1 MSALPL
7 AFLAP
12 WVLTALVALPALW
25 FLLRLTPP
33 KPRKVDFPPLRLLLD
48 VVAKRETPVRTPWW
62 LLLLRLGLAA
72 LLIFA
77 LAKPILNPPPA
88 ASAGS
93 GPLLVVVDNGWAAAS
108 EWDARVTAAEGALQA
123 AGDQGRPVA
132 LLATAEP
139 PREISLGTAEAAIER
154 LRVLRPEPYVADRRA
169 LLPMVESFLKAQAS
183 ADAVWIADGLAGGEA
198 RAFAEGLKAALG
210 DRPLAVR
217 IDPTGSARA
226 LASAENT
233 PGAMTVRAL
242 RAEAAGAEP
251 FRVRASDL
259 RGRPLAEI
267 DAAFAIGER
276 EAKAN
281 FDLPVELRNDI
292 ARLEIVG
299 AKTSGAVQLL
309 DQRSKRR
316 SVGVVTGA
324 TADVAQPLLSPVY
337 YVNRALKPF
346 ADVREA
352 RGQGPSQAVEQFVA
366 DKLPVIVLADV
377 GALTREAQNA
387 LAQWVR
393 GGGVLI
399 RFAGP
404 RLAAAPQDELSPV
417 RLRQGGRILGGALAW
432 ETPQPLSSYAADS
445 PFAPLVP
452 PKDVTVT
459 RQVLAEPDADLPD
472 RVWATLGDGTPL
484 VTAVRQDKGLSVLF
498 HVTADTRWSNLPLSG
513 AFVDMLRRIVDLAGS
528 TPPPA
533 KPDAEAAQTVQ
544 QPAAGQ
550 APNGQAAQPPAPPA
564 RAQTLPPTRTLDG
577 FGAFRSPPAT
587 AKPAPVDGRPAATRD
602 NPPGFYGPVDAG
614 IAVNLL
620 PADASLAR
628 LDLSGLDVG
637 VGPVVA
643 AEPTPVA
650 PWLFTIAAL
659 LAILDSLVVFLL
671 AGGAALLGRRPKAAS
686 AAVFLAA
693 CCLALAA
700 APAFAQTPPPA
711 AEKKQPIDE
720 RFALEATLSTRLAYV
735 ATGDSE
741 VDRVSKAGLA
751 GLTQTLSE
759 RTALE
764 PGAPMAVDPAKD
776 ELSFF
781 PLIYWPVT
789 ERAAQLSPETL
800 SRVDAYMKQGGTIL
814 FDTRDALTS
823 GTGGPADGALKRL
836 LDGLDVPALEKA
848 PKEHVLTKAFYLL
861 DEFPGRYAGSPLWVE
876 ALPPADEGEDRPAR
890 AGDGVSPILITSADF
905 AGAWAIGSDGMP
917 LFPTSSDE
925 RQREMAYRVGVN
937 IVMYTLTGNYKAD
950 QVHVPAL
957 LERLGQ

>member
-7 AFLAP
+7 AFLSP
-12 WVLTALVALPALW
+12 WMLMALLALPALW
-25 FLLRLTPP
+25 LLLRLTPP
-33 KPRKVDFPPLRLLLD
+33 RPRRVDFPPLRLLLD

-62 LLLLRLGLAA
+62 LLLLRLMLAA
-72 LLIFA
+72 LIIVA
-77 LAKPILNPPPA
+77 LAKPIWNPPPA
-88 ASAGS
+88 ASQGS
-93 GPLLVVVDNGWAAAS
+93 GPLLVVLDNGWAAAPD
-108 EWDARVTAAEGALQA
+108 WDARVAAADGAIQA
-123 AGDQGRPVA
+123 AGDAGRPVA
-132 LLATAEP
+132 LVATAEP
-139 PREISLGTAEAAIER
+139 AAEISLGTADVASER
-154 LRVLRPEPYVADRRA
+154 LRVLAPEPVTPGRKPLLEPVA
-169 LLPMVESFLKAQAS
+169 SFLKANAS
-183 ADAVWIADGLAGGEA
+183 ADVVWIADGLAGGDA
-198 RAFAEGLKAALG
+198 RAFAEGLRAALG
-210 DRPLAVR
+210 DRMLAIRV
-217 IDPTGSARA
+217 DPTGSARA
-226 LASAENT
+226 LTGAENT
-233 PGAMTVRAL
+233 PGAMTVKAL
-242 RAEAAGAEP
+242 RAEAAGLEP

-267 DAAFAIGER
+267 DGAFPLGSRDAVAA
-276 EAKAN
+276 

-299 AKTSGAVQLL
+299 AKTAGAVQLL

-316 SVGVVTGA
+316 SIGVVSGA
-324 TADVAQPLLSPVY
+324 SADVAQPLLSPTY
-337 YVNRALKPF
+337 YLSRGLKPF

-352 RGQGPSQAVEQFVA
+352 RGEGASQAVERFIA

-377 GALTREAQNA
+377 GALSREAQDR
-387 LAQWVR
+387 LGQWVR
-393 GGGVLI
+393 AGGVLI

-432 ETPQPLSSYAADS
+432 ETPQPLSSFSADG

-484 VTAVRQDKGLSVLF
+484 VTGVKQDKGLSVLF

-513 AFVDMLRRIVDLAGS
+513 AFVDMMRRIVDLAGS
-528 TPPPA
+528 NPA
-533 KPDAEAAQTVQ
+533 QPRGEAAKVADGAS
-544 QPAAGQ
+544 QPAETGD
-550 APNGQAAQPPAPPA
+550 APATDS
-564 RAQTLPPTRTLDG
+564 RATLPPTRTLDG

-587 AKPAPVDGRPAATRD
+587 ARPAPADGRPFATPD

-620 PADASLAR
+620 PADAALAR
-628 LDLSGLDVG
+628 IDLAGLDAGLAPIVT
-637 VGPVVA
+637 

-650 PWLFTIAAL
+650 PWLFTLAAIAAI
-659 LAILDSLVVFLL
+659 ADSLLVFLL
-671 AGGAALLGRRPKAAS
+671 GGGAALLGRRPKAAVWLV
-686 AAVFLAA
+686 AAVGLSLAA
-693 CCLALAA
+693 SAT
-700 APAFAQTPPPA
+700 PGFAQTPAPA
-711 AEKKQPIDE
+711 APQKQQIDE

-735 ATGDSE
+735 ATGDFE
-741 VDRVSKAGLA
+741 VDRISKAGLE
-751 GLTQTLSE
+751 GLTQTLGE

-764 PGAPMAVDPAKD
+764 PGAPMAVDPARD
-776 ELSFF
+776 ELSYF
-781 PLIYWPVT
+781 PLIYWPVVET
-789 ERAAQLSPETL
+789 ATPPSPETL
-800 SRVDAYMKQGGTIL
+800 ARIDAYMKQGGTIL
-814 FDTRDALTS
+814 FDTRDALTAGS
-823 GTGGPADGALKRL
+823 GPQGEALKRL

-848 PKEHVLTKAFYLL
+848 PPDHVLTKAFYLL
-861 DEFPGRYAGSPLWVE
+861 DDFPGRYAGSPLWVE

-890 AGDGVSPILITSADF
+890 AGDGVSPLLITSADL
-905 AGAWAIGSDGMP
+905 AGAWAVGSDGLP

>member
-7 AFLAP
+7 AFLSP
-12 WVLTALVALPALW
+12 WMLTALIALPALW
-25 FLLRLTPP
+25 LLLRLTPP
-33 KPRKVDFPPLRLLLD
+33 RPRKVDFPPLRLLLD

-62 LLLLRLGLAA
+62 LLLLRLTLAA
-72 LLIFA
+72 LIIVA
-77 LAKPILNPPPA
+77 LAKPIWNPPPA
-88 ASAGS
+88 ASQGS
-93 GPLLVVVDNGWAAAS
+93 GPLLLVLDNGWAAAPD
-108 EWDARVTAAEGALQA
+108 WDARVAAAEGAIQS
-123 AGDQGRPVA
+123 AGDAGRPVA

-139 PREISLGTAEAAIER
+139 PRDIGLATAEAAVER
-154 LRVLRPEPYVADRRA
+154 LRVLSPEPFAIDRKP
-169 LLPMVESFLKAQAS
+169 LLGPVGAFLKANPA

-217 IDPTGSARA
+217 IDPTGSAHA
-226 LASAENT
+226 LTAAENS
-233 PGAMTVRAL
+233 PGALTVKAL
-242 RAEAAGAEP
+242 RAEAAGPEP

-259 RGRPLAEI
+259 RGRPLAEV
-267 DAAFAIGER
+267 DAAFTLGAR
-276 EAKAN
+276 DAVAS

-299 AKTSGAVQLL
+299 AKTAGAVQLL

-316 SVGVVTGA
+316 SIGVVSGA
-324 TADVAQPLLSPVY
+324 SADVAQPLLSPTY
-337 YVNRALKPF
+337 YLSRALRPF

-352 RGQGPSQAVEQFVA
+352 RGQGASQAVEQFVA
-366 DKLPVIVLADV
+366 DKLPAIVLADV
-377 GALTREAQNA
+377 GALSREAQDK
-387 LAQWVR
+387 LAAWVR
-393 GGGVLI
+393 AGGVLI

-432 ETPQPLSSYAADS
+432 ETPQPLSSFSAEG

-452 PKDVTVT
+452 PKDVTVS

-484 VTAVRQDKGLSVLF
+484 VTGVKQDKGLSVLF

-528 TPPPA
+528 NPAQKQEAETAKTNEAGGKPAVGEAAPPPG
-533 KPDAEAAQTVQ
+533 QR
-544 QPAAGQ
+544 PA
-550 APNGQAAQPPAPPA
+550 
-564 RAQTLPPTRTLDG
+564 TLPPTRTLDG

-587 AKPAPVDGRPAATRD
+587 ARPAPVEGRPFATPD

-620 PADASLAR
+620 PADAALAR
-628 LDLSGLDVG
+628 LDLAG
-637 VGPVVA
+637 VDAGVAPIVA

-650 PWLFTIAAL
+650 PWLFTVAAIAA
-659 LAILDSLVVFLL
+659 IVDSLIVFLL
-671 AGGAALLGRRPKAAS
+671 AGGAALIARRPRAAAWLV
-686 AAVFLAA
+686 AAVGLT
-693 CCLALAA
+693 LALSSS
-700 APAFAQTPPPA
+700 PGFAQTQPEPA
-711 AEKKQPIDE
+711 PQKQQIDE

-735 ATGDSE
+735 ATGDFE
-741 VDRVSKAGLA
+741 VDRISKAGLE
-751 GLTQTLSE
+751 GLTQTLGE

-764 PGAPMAVDPAKD
+764 PGAPMAVDPSRD
-776 ELSFF
+776 ELSYF
-781 PLIYWPVT
+781 PLLYWPVL
-789 ERAAQLSPETL
+789 ENAQQPSPETL
-800 SRVDAYMKQGGTIL
+800 ARIDAYMKQGGTIL
-814 FDTRDALTS
+814 FDTRDAVM
-823 GTGGPADGALKRL
+823 TGADPQGEALRRL
-836 LDGLDVPALEKA
+836 LAGLDVPALEKA
-848 PKEHVLTKAFYLL
+848 PPDHVLTKAFYLL
-861 DEFPGRYAGSPLWVE
+861 DDFPGRYSGSPLWVE

-905 AGAWAIGSDGMP
+905 AGAWAVGSDGQP

>member
-12 WVLTALVALPALW
+12 WMLTALIALPALW
-25 FLLRLTPP
+25 LLLRLTPP
-33 KPRKVDFPPLRLLLD
+33 RPRKVDFPPLRLLLD

-62 LLLLRLGLAA
+62 LLLIRLGLAA

-88 ASAGS
+88 ASSGS
-93 GPLLVVVDNGWAAAS
+93 GPLLVVIDNGWAAAS
-108 EWDARVTAAEGALQA
+108 EWDARVAAAEGALQS

-139 PREISLGTAEAAIER
+139 PREIGLGTAEAAIER
-154 LRVLRPEPYVADRRA
+154 LRVLQPEPFVGDRRQ
-169 LLPMVESFLKAQAS
+169 LLPAVEGFMKGHAT
-183 ADAVWIADGLAGGEA
+183 ADAVWIADGLGGGEA
-198 RAFAEGLKAALG
+198 RAFAEGLKRALG
-210 DRPLAVR
+210 DRPLSVR
-217 IDPTGSARA
+217 LDPTGSARG
-226 LASAENT
+226 LAAAENT
-233 PGAMTVRAL
+233 PAAMTVKAL

-251 FRVRASDL
+251 IRVRASDL
-259 RGRPLAEI
+259 RGRPLAEV
-267 DAAFAIGER
+267 DASFPVGAR
-276 EAKAN
+276 ETTAA

-299 AKTSGAVQLL
+299 AKTAGAVQLL

-316 SVGVVTGA
+316 SIGVATGA
-324 TADVAQPLLSPVY
+324 NADAAQPLLSPVY
-337 YVNRALKPF
+337 YLNRALKPF

-352 RGQGPSQAVEQFVA
+352 RGQGPSQAVEQFIA

-377 GALTREAQNA
+377 GALTREAHAA

-393 GGGVLI
+393 GGGVLV

-404 RLAAAPQDELSPV
+404 RLAGAPLDDLSPV

-432 ETPQPLSSYAADS
+432 ETPQPLASYAAES

-484 VTAVRQDKGLSVLF
+484 VTAVKQDKGLSVLF

-528 TPPPA
+528 NP
-533 KPDAEAAQTVQ
+533 
-544 QPAAGQ
+544 
-550 APNGQAAQPPAPPA
+550 PPAPPQGEAAAGAPAAGEAAQAPAA
-564 RAQTLPPTRTLDG
+564 RPQTLPPTRTLDG

-587 AKPAPVDGRPAATRD
+587 AKPAPIEGRAAATRD

-620 PADASLAR
+620 PPDAALTR
-628 LDLSGLDVG
+628 LDLSGIEAG
-637 VGPVVA
+637 IGPVVA

-650 PWLFTIAAL
+650 PWLFTAAAL
-659 LAILDSLVVFLL
+659 LAILDSLIVFLL
-671 AGGAALLGRRPKAAS
+671 AGGVALIGRRPKAAT
-686 AAVFLAA
+686 AAVVLLA
-693 CCLALAA
+693 CGLALAA
-700 APAFAQTPPPA
+700 GPAFAQTAPTPA
-711 AEKKQPIDE
+711 PKPQPIDE

-735 ATGDSE
+735 ATGDRDI
-741 VDRVSKAGLA
+741 DRVSKAGLE

-764 PGAPMAVDPAKD
+764 PGTPMAVDPAKD

-789 ERAAQLSPETL
+789 DRAAQLSPETL
-800 SRVDAYMKQGGTIL
+800 ARVDAYMKQGGTIL
-814 FDTRDALTS
+814 FDTRDALTAD
-823 GTGGPADGALKRL
+823 TGGTQNEALRRL
-836 LDGLDVPALEKA
+836 LAGLDVPALEKA

-861 DEFPGRYAGSPLWVE
+861 DDFPGRYSGSPLWVE

-890 AGDGVSPILITSADF
+890 AGDGVSPVLITSADF
-905 AGAWAIGSDGMP
+905 AGAWAVGADGMP

>member
-12 WVLTALVALPALW
+12 WMLTALIALPALW
-25 FLLRLTPP
+25 LLLRLTPP
-33 KPRKVDFPPLRLLLD
+33 RPRTVDFPPLRLLLD
-48 VVAKRETPVRTPWW
+48 VVAKRETPARTPWW

-88 ASAGS
+88 ASSGS
-93 GPLLVVVDNGWAAAS
+93 GPLLLVVDNGWAAAS
-108 EWDARVTAAEGALQA
+108 EWDARLAAAEGALQS

-139 PREISLGTAEAAIER
+139 PREIGLGTAEAAIER
-154 LRVLRPEPYVADRRA
+154 LRVLSPEPFVADRRQ
-169 LLPMVESFLKAQAS
+169 LLPAVEAFLKAHAT
-183 ADAVWIADGLAGGEA
+183 ADAVWISDGLAGGEA
-198 RAFAEGLKAALG
+198 RAFAEGLRAALG
-210 DRPLAVR
+210 GRPLSVR

-226 LASAENT
+226 LAAAENT
-233 PGAMTVRAL
+233 PGAMTVKAL
-242 RAEAAGAEP
+242 RAEASGAEP
-251 FRVRASDL
+251 LRVRASDL
-259 RGRPLAEI
+259 RGRPLAEV
-267 DAAFAIGER
+267 DAAFAVGAR
-276 EAKAN
+276 DATAS
-281 FDLPVELRNDI
+281 FQLPVELRNDI
-292 ARLEIVG
+292 ARLELVG
-299 AKTSGAVQLL
+299 AKTAGAVQLL

-316 SVGVVTGA
+316 SIGLVTGA

-352 RGQGPSQAVEQFVA
+352 QGQGPSQAVEQFVA
-366 DKLPVIVLADV
+366 DKLPVILLADV
-377 GALTREAQNA
+377 GALTREAQDA
-387 LAQWVR
+387 LTRWVR

-484 VTAVRQDKGLSVLF
+484 VTAVKQDRGLSVLF

-528 TPPPA
+528 NPPPA
-533 KPDAEAAQTVQ
+533 KPEGAAAG
-544 QPAAGQ
+544 QPAAGEAAQ
-550 APNGQAAQPPAPPA
+550 APAP

-587 AKPAPVDGRPAATRD
+587 AKPVSVDGRAAATRD

-620 PADASLAR
+620 PPDAALAR
-628 LDLSGLDVG
+628 LDLSGLDAG
-637 VGPVVA
+637 VAPVVA
-643 AEPTPVA
+643 VEPTPVA
-650 PWLFTIAAL
+650 PWLFTAAAL

-671 AGGAALLGRRPKAAS
+671 AGGLALIGRTPRGAAKAG
-686 AAVFLAA
+686 AAVVLLAA
-693 CCLALAA
+693 CGLALAA
-700 APAFAQTPPPA
+700 GPALAQTAAERPPA
-711 AEKKQPIDE
+711 ATKKQPIDE

-735 ATGDSE
+735 ATGDRD
-741 VDRVSKAGLA
+741 VDRVSKAGLE
-751 GLTQTLSE
+751 GLTQTLAE

-764 PGAPMAVDPAKD
+764 PGTPMAVDPAKD

-789 ERAAQLSPETL
+789 DRAAQLSPETL
-800 SRVDAYMKQGGTIL
+800 ARVDAYMKQGGTIL
-814 FDTRDALTS
+814 FDTRDALTA
-823 GTGGPADGALKRL
+823 GTGGPQNEALRRL

-861 DEFPGRYAGSPLWVE
+861 DDFPGRYSGSPLWVE

-890 AGDGVSPILITSADF
+890 AGDGVSPVLISSADF
-905 AGAWAIGSDGMP
+905 AGAWAVGADGMP

-925 RQREMAYRVGVN
+925 RQREMAYRVGIN

>member
-12 WVLTALVALPALW
+12 WMLAALIALPALW
-25 FLLRLTPP
+25 LLLRLTPP
-33 KPRKVDFPPLRLLLD
+33 KPRRVDFPPLRLLLD
-48 VVAKRETPVRTPWW
+48 VVAKRETPARTPWW

-93 GPLLVVVDNGWAAAS
+93 GPLLLVIDNGWAAAS
-108 EWDARVTAAEGALQA
+108 EWDARVAAAQGALEA
-123 AGDQGRPVA
+123 AGDAGRPVA
-132 LLATAEP
+132 LVATADP
-139 PREISLGTAEAAIER
+139 PREIGLGTAEAAVER
-154 LRVLRPEPYVADRRA
+154 LRVLAPEPFASDRA
-169 LLPMVESFLKAQAS
+169 PLLAPVEAFLKTNPT
-183 ADAVWIADGLAGGEA
+183 ADAIWIADGLAGGDA

-210 DRPLAVR
+210 SRALAIRVDR
-217 IDPTGSARA
+217 TGSARA
-226 LASAENT
+226 LVAAENT
-233 PGAMTVRAL
+233 PGAMTVKAL
-242 RAEAAGAEP
+242 RAEAAGVEP

-259 RGRPLAEI
+259 RGRPLAEV
-267 DAAFAIGER
+267 DAAFPVGAR
-276 EAKAN
+276 ETTAS

-299 AKTSGAVQLL
+299 AKTAGAVQLL
-309 DQRSKRR
+309 DQRSRRR
-316 SVGVVTGA
+316 SVGLVTGA
-324 TADVAQPLLSPVY
+324 TADVAQPLLSPTY
-337 YVNRALKPF
+337 YVAKALKPF

-352 RGQGPSQAVEQFVA
+352 RGEGASQAVERFVA

-377 GALTREAQNA
+377 GALTREAHDR
-387 LAQWVR
+387 LSQWVR
-393 GGGVLI
+393 NGGVLI

-404 RLAAAPQDELSPV
+404 RLAGAPQDDLSPV

-432 ETPQPLSSYAADS
+432 ETPQPLASYAAES

-484 VTAVRQDKGLSVLF
+484 VTGVRQDKGLSVLF

-528 TPPPA
+528 NPPA
-533 KPDAEAAQTVQ
+533 KPEGEAAGAATT
-544 QPAAGQ
+544 AAGQ
-550 APNGQAAQPPAPPA
+550 PARGEAAAPPSA
-564 RAQTLPPTRTLDG
+564 ASRPQTLPPTRTLDG

-587 AKPAPVDGRPAATRD
+587 AKPAPADGRPAATRE

-620 PADASLAR
+620 PADAGLAR
-628 LDLSGLDVG
+628 LDLSGLDDA
-637 VGPVVA
+637 PLVA
-643 AEPTPVA
+643 VEPTPVA
-650 PWLFTIAAL
+650 PWLLTAAAL

-671 AGGAALLGRRPKAAS
+671 AGGAALIGRRRPQAA
-686 AAVFLAA
+686 ALLLAGV
-693 CCLALAA
+693 CLALAA
-700 APAFAQTPPPA
+700 APSLAQTPASPA
-711 AEKKQPIDE
+711 TQKQPYDE

-741 VDRVSKAGLA
+741 IDRISKAGLE
-751 GLTQTLSE
+751 GLTQTLAE

-789 ERAAQLSPETL
+789 DRAAPLPPETL
-800 SRVDAYMKQGGTIL
+800 ARVDAYMKQGGTIL

-823 GTGGPADGALKRL
+823 GAGGPQGAALRRL

-848 PKEHVLTKAFYLL
+848 PKDHVLTKAFYLL
-861 DEFPGRYAGSPLWVE
+861 DDFPGRYAGTPLWVE

-890 AGDGVSPILITSADF
+890 AGDGVSPILITAADF
-905 AGAWAIGSDGMP
+905 AGAWAVGSDGMP